1 MRELKFRAWDT
12 EAKCY
17 VKDPI
22 LTDNFG
28 QVYEVC
34 EEASNKR
41 GTCLITH
48 KPNVILE
55 QYTGL
60 KDKNGKEI
68 YEGDIVVNTYYD
80 DGEMYKV
87 LWVDDS
93 VAFGMESLDDMELYK
108 LPLESLE
115 VIGNIHDNP
124 ELLEDAE

>member
-1 MRELKFRAWDT
+1 MRELKFRVWQPT
-12 EAKCY
+12 NNY
-17 VKDPI
+17 VY
-22 LTDNFG
+22 FG
-28 QVYEVC
+28 LSKGNSFAFKSTPC
-34 EEASNKR
+34 
-41 GTCLITH
+41 I
-48 KPNVILE
+48 E

-115 VIGNIHDNP
+115 VIGNIHENA
-124 ELLEDAE
+124 ELLG

>member
-1 MRELKFRAWDT
+1 MRELKVRSWDT

-22 LTDNFG
+22 LFDNFG
-28 QVYEVC
+28 QVYVVC
-34 EEASNKR
+34 DETSDKR

-48 KPNVILE
+48 KPNVIKE
-55 QYTGL
+55 QYTGR

-115 VIGNIHDNP
+115 VIGNIHENAD
-124 ELLEDAE
+124 LLEEKK

>member
-1 MRELKFRAWDT
+1 MRELKFRVWNGYKTKEFKAYDRCRVAMDGAYLKI
-12 EAKCY
+12 EPY
-17 VKDPI
+17 RY
-22 LTDNFG
+22 DND
-28 QVYEVC
+28 Y
-34 EEASNKR
+34 A
-41 GTCLITH
+41 I
-48 KPNVILE
+48 E

-115 VIGNIHDNP
+115 VIGNIHENP
-124 ELLEDAE
+124 ELLEEEE